1 LGRAK
6 KLKGGFMKDLLHHRG
21 FVQRKMIQ
29 KAHKESEL
37 KNNKPM
43 EESRAVEEVEVF
55 ALLPVRK
62 IQMKSY
68 S

>member
-1 LGRAK
+1 
-6 KLKGGFMKDLLHHRG
+6 MKDLLHHRG

-29 KAHKESEL
+29 KAHKDSEV
-37 KNNKPM
+37 KNNKPR
-43 EESRAVEEVEVF
+43 EESRTVEEVEVY

-62 IQMKSY
+62 IQMRSY